1 MECKNC
7 GAHLEEEA
15 GFCSY
20 CGARVIRDRIS
31 FSFLFKEFM
40 DKVLNVDNRLLKTF
54 LHLFHKPDVVIN
66 SYINGVRKRYFNPV
80 SYLII
85 SITVNGLYI
94 YFLKDILLDAFTI
107 QSPSSA
113 FDNAEYTSNFMDVF
127 TEYQAIFTVMNIPIY
142 GFLSWLV
149 FLNRRKYN
157 FYEHLVIYLYTA
169 SHVTFISFFAV
180 LPFYFISTD
189 LTAKISVAMSLFTFV
204 YFAFVLIRL
213 FKLSFWQFIVKTLY
227 FLFLSVFLFT
237 FLGVVMNVFLF
248 FYLGK
253 DQYLRQFA
261 PQAIPK
267 TDSIQNVQPID
278 SLKTIQQKDSL
289 EIKVDPK
296 DISFYEASSRL
307 NCLS

>member
-7 GAHLEEEA
+7 GAHLEDEA

-31 FSFLFKEFM
+31 FNFLFKEFM

-54 LHLFHKPDVVIN
+54 LHLFYKPDVVIN

-85 SITVNGLYI
+85 SITINGLYL
-94 YFLKDILLDAFTI
+94 YFLKDILVETFTI
-107 QSPSSA
+107 ESPTSA

-127 TEYQAIFTVMNIPIY
+127 SEYQAIFTVMNIPIY
-142 GFLSWLV
+142 AFLSWLV
-149 FLNRRKYN
+149 FLNKKKYN
-157 FYEHLVIYLYTA
+157 FYEHIVLFLYAA
-169 SHVTFISFFAV
+169 SHVTFFSFILVF
-180 LPFYFISTD
+180 PFYFVSAE
-189 LTAKISVAMSLFTFV
+189 LTAKVSVVMSVLTFV

-213 FKLSFWQFIVKTLY
+213 FKLTFLQFIIKTLY
-227 FLFLSVFLFT
+227 FIFLSVFLFV
-237 FLGVVMNVFLF
+237 FLGIAMNVFLF
-248 FYLGK
+248 LYLGK
-253 DQYLRQFA
+253 DQYLKQFA

-267 TDSIQNVQPID
+267 KDSIINVQPKD
-278 SLKTIQQKDSL
+278 SLKTIQHNDS
-289 EIKVDPK
+289 IQMKTDAK